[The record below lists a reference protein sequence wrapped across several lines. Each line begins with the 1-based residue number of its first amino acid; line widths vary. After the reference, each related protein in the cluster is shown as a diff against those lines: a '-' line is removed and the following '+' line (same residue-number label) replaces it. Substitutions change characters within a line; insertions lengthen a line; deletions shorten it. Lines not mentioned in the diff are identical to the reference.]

1 MENQNVNTNVEQME
15 QEPQVQG
22 WRDVNITPDMPL
34 SAIVQFLNVLN
45 QRLCGIEDNLK
56 IQTPDGQE
64 LSISEIYRQ
73 QAEAELAA
81 QANEEQGE

>member
-1 MENQNVNTNVEQME
+1 MENQNVNANPEQME
-15 QEPQVQG
+15 QLQG
-22 WRDVNITPDMPL
+22 WKDVTITPDMPL
-34 SAIVQFLNVLN
+34 AAIVQFLNVLN

-64 LSISEIYRQ
+64 ISITEIYRQ

-81 QANEEQGE
+81 QANENQGE

>member
-1 MENQNVNTNVEQME
+1 MENQNVNA
-15 QEPQVQG
+15 EPQTQVQG
-22 WRDVNITPDMPL
+22 WRDVNITLDMPL

-73 QAEAELAA
+73 QAEYELAS
-81 QANEEQGE
+81 QDREEQGE

>member
-1 MENQNVNTNVEQME
+1 MENQNVNA
-15 QEPQVQG
+15 EPQTQVQG
-22 WRDVNITPDMPL
+22 WRDVNITLDMPL

-45 QRLCGIEDNLK
+45 QRLCGIEDNLR

>member
-1 MENQNVNTNVEQME
+1 MEGCNYHTRYAFKCNCS
-15 QEPQVQG
+15 
-22 WRDVNITPDMPL
+22 IL
-34 SAIVQFLNVLN
+34 LN

-64 LSISEIYRQ
+64 ISITEIYRQ